1 MMSDKWYG
9 FFFGICALIQFDGLI
24 CVLFGNITFPLI
36 TGAEWVLS
44 EHPGWQLFAAIFC
57 LFGLVC
63 SIYDVVV
70 R

>member
-63 SIYDVVV
+63 SIYDVVA